1 MKVRARRG
9 AWEVRVASTDD
20 LAVLAVRSLGA
31 ERIEAVEVRIDAW
44 SAPGGAWVGN
54 PGLGG
59 LTDVAV
65 TRDGGGLRIRLA
77 SRAPQDA
84 GVLLAAALRCS
95 RPAPTGDVSPRL
107 GFAAGLPDSAAGV
120 AARIR
125 DLVTDPRDA
134 HLRRCDTL
142 VTTDPAL
149 EVDRATTVVVDGT
162 TWRRGEAAI
171 DVLIDPLVHRP
182 FGRRSIGGTVGVARV
197 TQDGLHVQ
205 GDGVDLRIAGRV
217 TSAHVR
223 ALRRTVAVEVDG
235 ELPPALAVA
244 LQATG
249 LVLLTPGEPR
259 PDDDLSWQA
268 RSVHDRRHAHRAHGP
283 RAALD
288 DWPSVSLLL
297 ATHRAVHLPSALAQL
312 ARMHYPRMEVIVGL
326 HGPGIQNDA
335 VRTAVHSL
343 PCAARTVDIPA
354 EATLGEALQRLTMV
368 AEGDLVA
375 KVDDDDVYGA
385 EHVWD
390 LVVARDYSGAQVV
403 GKALDWIHLA
413 AEDTTVFR
421 PTYPAEKYDD
431 FVCGGTMLISR
442 SDLLGIG
449 GWRPVPRSVDRAL
462 LDDVL
467 ASGGLVYRTHGLGYV
482 YVRRPAGH
490 TASVRDAHFH
500 RGAVARYDG
509 MIRHEVFGT
518 VGEGGA

>member
-9 AWEVRVASTDD
+9 AWHVRVASTDD
-20 LAVLAVRSLGA
+20 LAILAVRSLGS
-31 ERIEAVEVRIDAW
+31 ERVAAVEVHIDAW
-44 SAPGGAWVGN
+44 SAPGGAWLGA

-59 LTDVAV
+59 VTDLAL
-65 TRDGGGLRIRLA
+65 TRDGGGLGIRLA
-77 SRAPQDA
+77 VREPQDA
-84 GVLLAAALRCS
+84 GVLLAAALRCA
-95 RPAPTGDVSPRL
+95 RPAATGDVSPRL

-142 VTTDPAL
+142 LTGDADLAV
-149 EVDRATTVVVDGT
+149 ERADTVVVDGA
-162 TWRRGEAAI
+162 TWRRGDAAI
-171 DVLIDPLVHRP
+171 EVLIDPLVHRP
-182 FGRRSIGGTVGVARV
+182 FGRRSVGGTVGVARV
-197 TQDGLHVQ
+197 TEDGLHVS
-205 GDGVDLRIAGRV
+205 GEGVDLRISGRV

-223 ALRRTVAVEVDG
+223 ALRRTVGVEVDG
-235 ELPPALAVA
+235 PLTPALAVP
-244 LQATG
+244 LQAAG
-249 LVLLTPGEPR
+249 LVLLAPGDPM
-259 PDDDLSWQA
+259 PTDDLAWQA

-297 ATHRAVHLPSALAQL
+297 ATHRTDHLPLALAQL
-312 ARMHYPRMEVIVGL
+312 ARMHYPRLEVVVGL
-326 HGPGIQNDA
+326 HGPGAQDDA
-335 VRTAVHSL
+335 VRAAVHAL
-343 PCAARTVDIPA
+343 PHPARTVDIPA
-354 EATLGEALQRLTMV
+354 EATLGEALQRLSEV
-368 AEGDLVA
+368 ADGDLVA
-375 KVDDDDVYGA
+375 KVDDDDVYGP

-442 SDLLGIG
+442 SDLLAVG
-449 GWRPVPRSVDRAL
+449 GWRPVPKSVDRAL

-467 ASGGLVYRTHGLGYV
+467 AAGGLVYRTHGLGYV
-482 YVRRPAGH
+482 YVRRPSGH

-500 RGAVARYDG
+500 GGAVGRYDG
-509 MIRHEVFGT
+509 MVRHEVFGT
-518 VGEGGA
+518 AEEGGA